1 MKVKQTRKVGF
12 RVAPVVKEALD
23 LIADVEGLTVAD
35 LIRSFVNYGL
45 TADRAQLSKF
55 FREELGGCPSLNDV
69 DGWKEFLEE
78 L

>member
-1 MKVKQTRKVGF
+1 MKYKQTRKVGF

-23 LIADVEGLTVAD
+23 RIADVEGLTVAD

-55 FREELGGCPSLNDV
+55 FREELGGCPPLNDV
-69 DGWKEFLEE
+69 DGWKEFLE
-78 L
+78 

>member
-1 MKVKQTRKVGF
+1 MKMSRKVSF

-23 LIADVEGLTVAD
+23 LVADVEGLTVAD

-55 FREELGGCPSLNDV
+55 FREELGGCPSVNDV
-69 DGWKEFLEE
+69 DGWKEFLEN

>member
-1 MKVKQTRKVGF
+1 MKMSRKVSF

-23 LIADVEGLTVAD
+23 LVADVEGLTVAD

-55 FREELGGCPSLNDV
+55 FRVGDSYRRFMGALGGPLGSRV
-69 DGWKEFLEE
+69 G
-78 L
+78 

>member
-1 MKVKQTRKVGF
+1 MKMSRKVSF

-23 LIADVEGLTVAD
+23 LVADVEGLTVAD

-55 FREELGGCPSLNDV
+55 FREELGGCPSVSDV
-69 DGWKEFLEE
+69 DGWKEFLDE

>member
-1 MKVKQTRKVGF
+1 MKMSRKVSF
-12 RVAPVVKEALD
+12 RVAPVFNEALE
-23 LIADVEGLTVAD
+23 LVADVEGLTVAD

-69 DGWKEFLEE
+69 DGWKEFLET

>member
-1 MKVKQTRKVGF
+1 MKMSRKVSF

-23 LIADVEGLTVAD
+23 LVADVEGLTVAD

-45 TADRAQLSKF
+45 TADRAQLPKF

>member
-1 MKVKQTRKVGF
+1 MKMSRKVSF

-23 LIADVEGLTVAD
+23 MVANVEGLTVAD

>member
-1 MKVKQTRKVGF
+1 MKMSRKVSF

-23 LIADVEGLTVAD
+23 LVADVEGLTVAD

-69 DGWKEFLEE
+69 DGWKEFLEK

>member
-1 MKVKQTRKVGF
+1 MKMSRKVSF

-45 TADRAQLSKF
+45 TADRAQLSIY
-55 FREELGGCPSLNDV
+55 FREELGGCPSLNDE
-69 DGWKEFLEE
+69 DGWKEFLEK

>member
-1 MKVKQTRKVGF
+1 MKMSRKVSF

-23 LIADVEGLTVAD
+23 LVADVEGLTVAD

-45 TADRAQLSKF
+45 TADRAQLSNF

-69 DGWKEFLEE
+69 DGWKEFLKK

>member
-1 MKVKQTRKVGF
+1 MKMSRKVSF

-23 LIADVEGLTVAD
+23 LVADVAGLTVAD
-35 LIRSFVNYGL
+35 LVRSFVNYGL

-69 DGWKEFLEE
+69 DGWKEFLEK

>member
-1 MKVKQTRKVGF
+1 MKMSRKVSF

-23 LIADVEGLTVAD
+23 LVADVEGLTVAD

-69 DGWKEFLEE
+69 DGWKKFLET